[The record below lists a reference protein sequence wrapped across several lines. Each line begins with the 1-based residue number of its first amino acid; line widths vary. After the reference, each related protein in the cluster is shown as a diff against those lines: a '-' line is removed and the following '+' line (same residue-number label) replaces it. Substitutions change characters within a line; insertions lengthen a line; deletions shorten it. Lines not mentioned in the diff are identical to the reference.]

1 MDFLNY
7 TCFVEG
13 LAADSSKVDFNARL
27 LTSIL
32 GLAGEAAECVEVVQA
47 HVIHGDEL
55 DRTKLIDEC
64 SDLMWYMAFA
74 TTTLEVSL
82 QEMIEKAAKEEIT
95 FPLEADFPLY
105 MLTTVMDVSC
115 TAGKCADITK
125 KYLFHS
131 KPFDKDKLMGELND
145 LMGHITC
152 TAKILGLT
160 IQDVVDVNVA
170 KLKDRYKTGKFTFE
184 EFMQKETAKGDS

>member
-13 LAADSSKVDFNARL
+13 LAADASKVDFNARL

-32 GLAGEAAECVEVVQA
+32 GLTGEAAECVEVMKA
-47 HVIHGDEL
+47 SAFESEEFN
-55 DRTKLIDEC
+55 RTKLVDEC
-64 SDLMWYMAFA
+64 SDLMWYVAFA

-82 QEMIEKAAKEEIT
+82 SDLIDKHKIGVNPNFGYNIT
-95 FPLEADFPLY
+95 LDMDDLLEAVLN
-105 MLTTVMDVSC
+105 VSC
-115 TAGKCADITK
+115 ASGKCADITK

-131 KPFDKDKLMGELND
+131 KPFNKEKLLEALD
-145 LMGHITC
+145 DVVKHIAE
-152 TAKILGLT
+152 TAGVMGLT
-160 IQDVVDVNVA
+160 IQDVVDVNVV

-184 EFMQKETAKGDS
+184 EFMKKETA

>member
-13 LAADSSKVDFNARL
+13 LAADASKVDFNARL

-32 GLAGEAAECVEVVQA
+32 GLAGEAAECVEVMVA
-47 HVIHGDEL
+47 AAFDSEEL
-55 DRTKLIDEC
+55 NRDKLVDEC
-64 SDLMWYMAFA
+64 SDLMWYVAFA

-82 QEMIEKAAKEEIT
+82 TELIEKNQVDTVRALNNDEILEEVLRLSCAA
-95 FPLEADFPLY
+95 
-105 MLTTVMDVSC
+105 
-115 TAGKCADITK
+115 GRCADITK

-131 KPFDKDKLMGELND
+131 KPFNKEKLLEALND
-145 LMGHITC
+145 VVRQISETVAL
-152 TAKILGLT
+152 LGLT
-160 IQDVVDVNVA
+160 VQDVVDVNVV

-184 EFMQKETAKGDS
+184 EFMKKETA